1 MANLPISR
9 LVRVGIILQA
19 LASQAQDL
27 STLLELTSSTV
38 IDTTERIR
46 TYSTLDEVAADFG
59 TGGAEYAAAVL
70 WFQQAPQPTQFKI
83 GRWAKTATSGKLVG
97 GTMSTTQ
104 KAIANFTAITSP
116 SFYLVVDNIPHSVTP
131 ASFASVINLNGVAT
145 LIQAALPASSV
156 CVYNATYSRFEIT
169 SPTTGV
175 GSNVS
180 YAKAPTATGKITF
193 SANPVA
199 ASTITLN
206 GTVVTFVASGA
217 TGNQVNI
224 AGTLAGTLGNLLTFL
239 NGSTDTQLVKFTYLV
254 DNTNTILGLSAATS
268 GTGGNSLTIAA
279 SVATA
284 SGSTLAGGS
293 GTDISGLINIV
304 YNFTSGVY
312 TADGIAAETALQAA
326 SAFDLNF
333 GQTWYALTIPEA
345 TDDDHLAVASFIDTT
360 NNKHIYGVSTTEA
373 GVLSA
378 VSTTDIAYL
387 LAQAAHPKT
396 VVQYSSS
403 NSYSVCSLL
412 GRALTVDYNG
422 NNTVITLMYKQEPG
436 IIAENLNSNQ
446 VAVLESKNCNV
457 FVAYNNNTAIIEP
470 GKVSSGDFLDTITGT
485 DWLAIDVQSAVY
497 NLLYGSPTK
506 IPQTDAGTHIIVTTI
521 EAVLSQG
528 IANGLGAPGVWNSN
542 GFGSL
547 KQGDFLPK
555 GFYVYA
561 PSVNNQSQADRAA
574 RKSVPIQVAFKLAG
588 AVHTVDISITIQR

>member
-9 LVRVGIILQA
+9 LIRVGIILQA

-38 IDTTERIR
+38 IDTAERIR
-46 TYSTLDEVAADFG
+46 TYSSLDEVAADFG

-70 WFQQAPQPTQFKI
+70 WFQQAPQPTQFRI
-83 GRWAKTATSGKLVG
+83 GRWAKTASAGKLVG
-97 GTMSTTQ
+97 GTMSTAQ
-104 KAIANFTAITSP
+104 QAIANFTAITTP
-116 SFYLVVDNIPHSVTP
+116 GFYIQIDGIQHSVAP
-131 ASFASVINLNGVAT
+131 ASFASVTNLNGVAS
-145 LIQAALPASSV
+145 LIQSALPGGCT
-156 CVYNATYSRFEIT
+156 CVFNATYSRFEIT
-169 SPTTGV
+169 SATTGT
-175 GSNVS
+175 SSIVS
-180 YAKAPTATGKITF
+180 YAKPPTATGQIF
-193 SANPVA
+193 FGSNP
-199 ASTITLN
+199 SNNDTITLN
-206 GTVVTFVASGA
+206 GTVVTFKTSGA

-224 AGTLAGTLGNLLTFL
+224 AGTLSGTLNNLLNFL
-239 NGSTDTQLVKFTYLV
+239 NGSSDTQIIKFKYLV
-254 DNTNTILGLSAATS
+254 YGGNTLGVSAATP
-268 GTGGNSLTIAA
+268 GTGGNSLTIAG
-279 SVATA
+279 SVATVDH
-284 SGSTLAGGS
+284 SPLQRGGD
-293 GTDISGLINIV
+293 TDISGLINII

-312 TADGIAAETALQAA
+312 VSPGIGAETALEAVA
-326 SAFDLNF
+326 LFDLNF
-333 GQTWYALTIPEA
+333 GQTWYAITIPEA
-345 TDDDHLAVASFIDTT
+345 SDSDHLAVASFIDAT

-387 LAQAAHPKT
+387 LAQASHPKT
-396 VVQYSSS
+396 VIQYSSS

-446 VAVLESKNCNV
+446 LSVLESKNCNV
-457 FVAYNNNTAIIEP
+457 FVTYNNNTAIIEP

-547 KQGDFLPK
+547 KQGDFLAK

-561 PSVNNQSQADRAA
+561 PSVNLQSQADRAA